1 MPEYAEELSL
11 RRFSD
16 DSLDGCR
23 EAGHHGFLACCL
35 VYIGCHGDVDDS
47 MVRMVS
53 LMTYYVS
60 SIETNKTKAKSLRS
74 HQIGRASCSHLMSQ

>member
-1 MPEYAEELSL
+1 MSEDTEEFALC
-11 RRFSD
+11 RFSD

-35 VYIGCHGDVDDS
+35 VYVGFHGDVDDM

-53 LMTYYVS
+53 LMTVLSKLY
-60 SIETNKTKAKSLRS
+60 
-74 HQIGRASCSHLMSQ
+74 